1 VAVQAVK
8 ALGGATSSAITT
20 TTGATLFACFSGGD
34 GGVYAPSDSK
44 GNSWGSPVVNVTG
57 GGARLAI
64 YIVQN
69 ATVGSGH
76 TFQFSGANGDT
87 VGLFGEVSGVLA
99 ASLDAAATAGGQGAE
114 PFTLNAASSLA
125 QADNTILAF
134 MFPYAS
140 GDPITYQA
148 NTGYTIHAQ
157 ENNNNVYYGSA
168 VASKVVSST
177 SAPSVQWD
185 MSTSGDIFAG
195 ILALKMSGG
204 GGGGIDGAGNIASGQ
219 AIGAPTIGAGVTSTG
234 IATGQAIGSA
244 SIGAAVAAAGIATG
258 QALGSPA
265 VGAGINPA
273 GIASAAAIGG
283 PTIGA
288 SIVATGIATGEAVGA
303 PTVGGGV
310 VAAGIPSAAA
320 VGAPS
325 LAAGISAAGIPTGE
339 AVGQPVVAGTGVFA
353 AGIPSAA
360 AVGQP
365 ALGAAIVAAGIASG
379 EAVGNPTVGDAPE
392 PPASSAGGFEMG
404 GGRRV
409 REVYRKPL
417 LQRILDA
424 RYPRVKPRGERAQ
437 KRAKAIENEG
447 ADLVLEGS
455 PTFADLE
462 ELAAQWMAQGPV
474 MPSGPVDPLAVY
486 LAQVAFRLRQRQAE
500 IEAAALRQRQDEEA
514 ILVLLLA

>member
-64 YIVQN
+64 YVVQN
-69 ATVGSGH
+69 ATTGSGH
-76 TFQFSGANGDT
+76 TFQFSGGNGDT

-114 PFTLNAASSLA
+114 PFTLNAASALA

-195 ILALKMSGG
+195 ILALKMAGG
-204 GGGGIDGAGNIASGQ
+204 GSSAADMTAAAGVATTSTMATSAAKTSTATAAAGAATASTMVGRSTASATATAAAGAATASTMAGRAGVAASMTPAAGAATSSTLTGRSAAAASMVPAAGASTAGTLATSASKTATMTPAAGVATAATMVGSSAAAGTATMTPAAGQATTGTLIGASVAAASMVPASGQ
-219 AIGAPTIGAGVTSTG
+219 ATTSTM
-234 IATGQAIGSA
+234 T
-244 SIGAAVAAAGIATG
+244 T
-258 QALGSPA
+258 
-265 VGAGINPA
+265 
-273 GIASAAAIGG
+273 
-283 PTIGA
+283 
-288 SIVATGIATGEAVGA
+288 
-303 PTVGGGV
+303 GGV
-310 VAAGIPSAAA
+310 
-320 VGAPS
+320 
-325 LAAGISAAGIPTGE
+325 
-339 AVGQPVVAGTGVFA
+339 
-353 AGIPSAA
+353 
-360 AVGQP
+360 
-365 ALGAAIVAAGIASG
+365 
-379 EAVGNPTVGDAPE
+379 APE
-392 PPASSAGGFEMG
+392 PPASGGGFEMG
-404 GGRRV
+404 PRRV

-437 KRAKAIENEG
+437 KRAKAIENDG
-447 ADLVLEGS
+447 ADLVLDGS

>member
-1 VAVQAVK
+1 MAVQAVK

-114 PFTLNAASSLA
+114 PFTLNAASALA

-140 GDPITYQA
+140 GDPINYTA

-185 MSTSGDIFAG
+185 MTTSGDIFAG

-204 GGGGIDGAGNIASGQ
+204 GGGGIDGAGNIA
-219 AIGAPTIGAGVTSTG
+219 
-234 IATGQAIGSA
+234 TGQA
-244 SIGAAVAAAGIATG
+244 
-258 QALGSPA
+258 
-265 VGAGINPA
+265 VG
-273 GIASAAAIGG
+273 
-283 PTIGA
+283 
-288 SIVATGIATGEAVGA
+288 V

-325 LAAGISAAGIPTGE
+325 LSAGISAAGIPTGE

-365 ALGAAIVAAGIASG
+365 ALGAAIVAAGIASS
-379 EAVGNPTVGDAPE
+379 EAVGNPTIGAAPE

-404 GGRRV
+404 GGRQV

-474 MPSGPVDPLAVY
+474 MPSVAVDPLAVY